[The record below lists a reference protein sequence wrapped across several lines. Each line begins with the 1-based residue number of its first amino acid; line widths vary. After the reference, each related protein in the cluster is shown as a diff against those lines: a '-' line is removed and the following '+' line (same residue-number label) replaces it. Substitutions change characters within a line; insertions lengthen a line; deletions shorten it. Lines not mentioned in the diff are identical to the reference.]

1 MEEKIRMKSLYIP
14 AEIMEH
20 MQEGKITMQE
30 ALTLSIIDFLD
41 SRGECYAS
49 NEFIGNSLGLK
60 KRRTTEIITNL
71 ENKGYISRTVIYKNG
86 TNEVDKR
93 ILKPKIKTTKI
104 ELPSAEKCMGVVQDY
119 APPSAEKCD
128 IEKSREKSK
137 NNNIYSISDLAF
149 TKIFDL
155 WNSKNI
161 IKHKKVTD
169 SMVRA
174 YKKAL
179 KTYTDNEIVEAIENY
194 NKCLNDDNFYYSHKF
209 TLENFLK
216 QSNGMSK
223 FTSEGEIFA
232 NYTPSNDIELNN
244 NGYEIVEV
252 EFIYKGIKTKAN
264 RHNKILNS
272 IDKLPQCKYIE
283 LNGYTYEIDNYSE
296 IVRQMRSNEYKNKC
310 TDKEVT
316 REVKELK
323 VIFKKDNKKAPTGAG
338 TQNKNNNVNSS
349 ICKQVNKYTQE
360 VFVGGWGVNT
370 DTNYKTG
377 RKMV

>member
-1 MEEKIRMKSLYIP
+1 M
-14 AEIMEH
+14 
-20 MQEGKITMQE
+20 
-30 ALTLSIIDFLD
+30 
-41 SRGECYAS
+41 
-49 NEFIGNSLGLK
+49 
-60 KRRTTEIITNL
+60 
-71 ENKGYISRTVIYKNG
+71 
-86 TNEVDKR
+86 
-93 ILKPKIKTTKI
+93 
-104 ELPSAEKCMGVVQDY
+104 
-119 APPSAEKCD
+119 
-128 IEKSREKSK
+128 
-137 NNNIYSISDLAF
+137 
-149 TKIFDL
+149 
-155 WNSKNI
+155 
-161 IKHKKVTD
+161 
-169 SMVRA
+169 
-174 YKKAL
+174 
-179 KTYTDNEIVEAIENY
+179 
-194 NKCLNDDNFYYSHKF
+194 
-209 TLENFLK
+209 
-216 QSNGMSK
+216 
-223 FTSEGEIFA
+223 
-232 NYTPSNDIELNN
+232 
-244 NGYEIVEV
+244 
-252 EFIYKGIKTKAN
+252 EFIYKGVKTKAN